1 MVEQQFQKSHSTN
14 AHPYQTKYATDKGK
28 TTKTNVSNP
37 MSKQILK
44 NTPSQ
49 SRERPLSLQL
59 PPAAIGYHVAKRN
72 PAATITLR
80 HTTKCSTSDYTS
92 CRRIIGK
99 TTHHNLPHYNIVGRG
114 HAHSLPPYNIGRK
127 DTHGCSPSYNIVGR
141 GINCN
146 PSPYNI
152 VDRGQAHSLP
162 SCEIVR
168 KDTHGNSPHYNIA
181 GRGINCNPSPYNIVD
196 RGQAHSLPP
205 CDIAGKS
212 CNGDS
217 RPYNFVGRGHA
228 TILLLN
234 IIGGEPPFR
243 DNERWL
249 S

>member
-14 AHPYQTKYATDKGK
+14 APPYQTKYATDNEK

-80 HTTKCSTSDYTS
+80 HTTKCSTSDYTF

-99 TTHHNLPHYNIVGRG
+99 TTHHNLPHYNIVSKGYTHSLPPCDLVGKDTHGNSPPYHIIGKG
-114 HAHSLPPYNIGRK
+114 HAHSLPPYNI
-127 DTHGCSPSYNIVGR
+127 TGR

-152 VDRGQAHSLP
+152 VDRGHAHRLSP
-162 SCEIVR
+162 FNIGR
-168 KDTHGNSPHYNIA
+168 KDTHGNSSPCNFVGRDYPHPLPPYNIA
-181 GRGINCNPSPYNIVD
+181 G
-196 RGQAHSLPP
+196 
-205 CDIAGKS
+205 K
-212 CNGDS
+212 
-217 RPYNFVGRGHA
+217 GHA

-234 IIGGEPPFR
+234 IISGEGIFR
-243 DNERWL
+243 DNEQWL

>member
-14 AHPYQTKYATDKGK
+14 APPYQAKCATDNEK

-80 HTTKCSTSDYTS
+80 HTTKCSTSDYTF

-99 TTHHNLPHYNIVGRG
+99 TTHHNLPHYNIVSKGYT
-114 HAHSLPPYNIGRK
+114 HSLPPC
-127 DTHGCSPSYNIVGR
+127 D
-141 GINCN
+141 
-146 PSPYNI
+146 
-152 VDRGQAHSLP
+152 L
-162 SCEIVR
+162 VR
-168 KDTHGNSPHYNIA
+168 KDTHGNSSPCNFVGRDYPHPLPPYNIA
-181 GRGINCNPSPYNIVD
+181 G
-196 RGQAHSLPP
+196 
-205 CDIAGKS
+205 K
-212 CNGDS
+212 
-217 RPYNFVGRGHA
+217 GHA

-234 IIGGEPPFR
+234 IIGGEPIFR
-243 DNERWL
+243 DNEQWL
-249 S
+249 SRARVIFAITSGGYRGRG

>member
-1 MVEQQFQKSHSTN
+1 MVEQQFQKPHSTN
-14 AHPYQTKYATDKGK
+14 AHPYQAKCATDNKK

-80 HTTKCSTSDYTS
+80 HTTKCSTSDYTF

-99 TTHHNLPHYNIVGRG
+99 TTHHNL
-114 HAHSLPPYNIGRK
+114 
-127 DTHGCSPSYNIVGR
+127 
-141 GINCN
+141 
-146 PSPYNI
+146 SPYNI
-152 VDRGQAHSLP
+152 VSKGYTHSLP
-162 SCEIVR
+162 PCDLVR
-168 KDTHGNSPHYNIA
+168 KDTHGNSPPYNIA

-196 RGQAHSLPP
+196 RGHAHRLSPFNIGRKDTHGNSPP
-205 CDIAGKS
+205 YNIAGR
-212 CNGDS
+212 D
-217 RPYNFVGRGHA
+217 HA

-243 DNERWL
+243 DNEWWL
-249 S
+249 SRARAFFAITRCGYRGRG

>member
-1 MVEQQFQKSHSTN
+1 MVKQQFQKSHSTN
-14 AHPYQTKYATDKGK
+14 AHPYQAKCATDKEK
-28 TTKTNVSNP
+28 TTKINVSNP

-80 HTTKCSTSDYTS
+80 HTTKCSTSDYTF

-99 TTHHNLPHYNIVGRG
+99 TTHHNLPHYNI
-114 HAHSLPPYNIGRK
+114 
-127 DTHGCSPSYNIVGR
+127 
-141 GINCN
+141 
-146 PSPYNI
+146 
-152 VDRGQAHSLP
+152 
-162 SCEIVR
+162 
-168 KDTHGNSPHYNIA
+168 
-181 GRGINCNPSPYNIVD
+181 
-196 RGQAHSLPP
+196 
-205 CDIAGKS
+205 
-212 CNGDS
+212 
-217 RPYNFVGRGHA
+217 FGRGHA

-234 IIGGEPPFR
+234 IIGGEPIFR

>member
-1 MVEQQFQKSHSTN
+1 MVEQQFQKPHSTN
-14 AHPYQTKYATDKGK
+14 AHPYQAKCATDKEK
-28 TTKTNVSNP
+28 TTKINVSNP

-99 TTHHNLPHYNIVGRG
+99 TTHHNLPHYNIVDRG
-114 HAHSLPPYNIGRK
+114 HAHSLPSC
-127 DTHGCSPSYNIVGR
+127 DIVG
-141 GINCN
+141 
-146 PSPYNI
+146 
-152 VDRGQAHSLP
+152 
-162 SCEIVR
+162 

-181 GRGINCNPSPYNIVD
+181 GKGHATI
-196 RGQAHSLPP
+196 LPP
-205 CDIAGKS
+205 CDIVGKDTHGNS
-212 CNGDS
+212 SPC
-217 RPYNFVGRGHA
+217 NFVGRDHA

-234 IIGGEPPFR
+234 IINGEGIFR

-249 S
+249 SRARAIFTITRCGYRGRGHFSR

>member
-14 AHPYQTKYATDKGK
+14 APPYQTKYATDNEK

-92 CRRIIGK
+92 CRRIISK

-114 HAHSLPPYNIGRK
+114 HAHSLPPPITLAEKILTAVPLLITLSAEALTAILHLIILSTEAKPIASRLVK
-127 DTHGCSPSYNIVGR
+127 LSEKILTAIPHIITLPAEALTATLHLIILSTEAKPIASHLVTLPEKAATAIPDLITLSAEATPPS
-141 GINCN
+141 
-146 PSPYNI
+146 S
-152 VDRGQAHSLP
+152 S
-162 SCEIVR
+162 
-168 KDTHGNSPHYNIA
+168 
-181 GRGINCNPSPYNIVD
+181 
-196 RGQAHSLPP
+196 
-205 CDIAGKS
+205 
-212 CNGDS
+212 
-217 RPYNFVGRGHA
+217 
-228 TILLLN
+228 
-234 IIGGEPPFR
+234 
-243 DNERWL
+243 
-249 S
+249 

>member
-1 MVEQQFQKSHSTN
+1 MVEQQFQKPHSTN
-14 AHPYQTKYATDKGK
+14 APPYQAKCATDKEK

-80 HTTKCSTSDYTS
+80 HTTKCSTSDYTF

-99 TTHHNLPHYNIVGRG
+99 TTHHNL
-114 HAHSLPPYNIGRK
+114 
-127 DTHGCSPSYNIVGR
+127 
-141 GINCN
+141 
-146 PSPYNI
+146 SPYNI
-152 VDRGQAHSLP
+152 VSRG
-162 SCEIVR
+162 
-168 KDTHGNSPHYNIA
+168 HG
-181 GRGINCNPSPYNIVD
+181 
-196 RGQAHSLPP
+196 HSLPP
-205 CDIAGKS
+205 CDL
-212 CNGDS
+212 
-217 RPYNFVGRGHA
+217 VGRGHA

-243 DNERWL
+243 DNKMWL
-249 S
+249 SRARAFFAITSTSYRGRG

>member
-1 MVEQQFQKSHSTN
+1 MVEQQFQKSHSTH
-14 AHPYQTKYATDKGK
+14 APPYQTKCATDKEK

-37 MSKQILK
+37 ISKQILK

-72 PAATITLR
+72 PTATITLR

-152 VDRGQAHSLP
+152 VERRLAD
-162 SCEIVR
+162 
-168 KDTHGNSPHYNIA
+168 
-181 GRGINCNPSPYNIVD
+181 
-196 RGQAHSLPP
+196 PP
-205 CDIAGKS
+205 
-212 CNGDS
+212 
-217 RPYNFVGRGHA
+217 RPGE
-228 TILLLN
+228 
-234 IIGGEPPFR
+234 IGG
-243 DNERWL
+243 
-249 S
+249 